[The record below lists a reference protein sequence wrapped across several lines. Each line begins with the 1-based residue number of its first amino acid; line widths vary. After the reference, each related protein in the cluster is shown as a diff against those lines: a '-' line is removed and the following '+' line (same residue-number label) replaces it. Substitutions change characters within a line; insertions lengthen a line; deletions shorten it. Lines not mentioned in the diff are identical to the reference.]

1 MTISK
6 KTQTLLGV
14 VAVGLVAY
22 YVWNSNKK
30 KANASGF
37 RRSGGRS
44 SRMRLGGR
52 PICVGG
58 LLDGKPAI
66 QNNEPPIKGYE
77 DGYYHCI
84 GANGKPYTL
93 WDSYY
98 L

>member
-30 KANASGF
+30 KVGYANVSGF
-37 RRSGGRS
+37 RRSGVRS

-52 PICVGG
+52 PNCPNGN
-58 LLDGKPAI
+58 PALKN
-66 QNNEPPIKGYE
+66 QEPPINGKE
-77 DGYYHCI
+77 DGFYHCI

-93 WDSYY
+93 WNEYY